1 MTDDNNSI
9 PINIPDNIPDN
20 SQLIYF
26 VVSDRVSNKDALS
39 NTPSNTD
46 DVLTQV
52 RKNTHKE

>member
-46 DVLTQV
+46 DVLT
-52 RKNTHKE
+52 K